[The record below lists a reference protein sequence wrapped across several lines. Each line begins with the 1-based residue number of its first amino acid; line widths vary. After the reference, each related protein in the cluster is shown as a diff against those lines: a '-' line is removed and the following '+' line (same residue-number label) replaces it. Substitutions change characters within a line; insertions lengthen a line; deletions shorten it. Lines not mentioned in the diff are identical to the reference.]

1 MLGCLRYSF
10 QDLYGGCALNRYMC
24 IKYNSKNTL
33 HPKYFDEVA
42 SKFTGTYENPT
53 AWSNAPVFY
62 GVLIIDTESDYTK
75 GLCLWALILS
85 ISMFNG
91 LLTT

>member
-1 MLGCLRYSF
+1 
-10 QDLYGGCALNRYMC
+10 MC

-33 HPKYFDEVA
+33 YPNYFDEVA

-53 AWSNAPVFY
+53 AWSNARVFLWGAY
-62 GVLIIDTESDYTK
+62 YRYTESESLTTPRDYAY
-75 GLCLWALILS
+75 GPSQALILS